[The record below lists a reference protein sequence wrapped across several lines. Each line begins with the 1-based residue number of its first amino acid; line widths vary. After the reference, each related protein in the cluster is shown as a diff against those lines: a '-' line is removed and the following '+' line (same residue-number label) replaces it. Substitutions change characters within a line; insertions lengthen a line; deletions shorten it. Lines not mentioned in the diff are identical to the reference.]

1 MGKQKHNVQSLSGPI
16 PRACVT
22 FGELSR
28 GSVRTCVQR
37 SRDLVETTT
46 LRYILFTKLAE
57 TSLRVQSSNAKK
69 YLTRADWK
77 SDIVVIGCPHCYS
90 KIFRSIIETS
100 KRGHWKQ
107 RWRTKATLKCW
118 ILKMRKKYLTL
129 PSINTQ
135 GTIHY
140 AVNGFLFLLIEWKDL
155 GKDRLK
161 NRRKM
166 KFRAGTQKT
175 PYVLEQCAQVE
186 RQVYGLILFS

>member
-1 MGKQKHNVQSLSGPI
+1 MYKGLSGPI

-28 GSVRTCVQR
+28 GSVCTCVQR

-77 SDIVVIGCPHCYS
+77 SGIVVIGCPHCYS
-90 KIFRSIIETS
+90 KYHRNIETRPS
-100 KRGHWKQ
+100 NRKQ

-129 PSINTQ
+129 PSISTQ

-140 AVNGFLFLLIEWKDL
+140 AVTGFLFLLIEWKDL

-166 KFRAGTQKT
+166 KFRAGTLKT

-186 RQVYGLILFS
+186 RQVYGWVLFS